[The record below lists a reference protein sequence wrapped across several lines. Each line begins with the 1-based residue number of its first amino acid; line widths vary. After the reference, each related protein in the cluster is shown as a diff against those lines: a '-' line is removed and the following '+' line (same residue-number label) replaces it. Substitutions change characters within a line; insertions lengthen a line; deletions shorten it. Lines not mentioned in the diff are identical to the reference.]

1 MAGGQT
7 GTDGTMAAAK
17 PDDPTDIRP
26 RSWWSVLKRTV
37 TKARARGL
45 TDWGA
50 ALTYYGVLALFPAF
64 IALVAVLGVFGRQ
77 PETTDSILEIVGQ
90 VGSED
95 TVDTVRD
102 TVEGV
107 VANRGGAGA
116 LLGLGLLGA
125 LWAAS
130 GYIGAFAR
138 ANNAVWEVGEGRPFW
153 KLKPIQLLITLVAVI
168 LVAAIALMLVVSGSV
183 AEAIGEQIGLGDT
196 AVTAWQIAKWPV
208 MVLVVIG
215 LVALLYYAT
224 PNVKGR
230 RFRWISPGAG
240 LAVIVWAIASAG
252 FAFYV
257 ANFGSYNATYGA
269 LAGVIVM
276 LVWLWITNVALLVG
290 VQFDAELERERQ
302 LVAGQ
307 PAEDQLQVEER
318 EPANK

>member
-1 MAGGQT
+1 MAE
-7 GTDGTMAAAK
+7 AK

-26 RSWWSVLKRTV
+26 RGWWSVLKRTV
-37 TKARARGL
+37 SKARAGGL

-64 IALVAVLGVFGRQ
+64 IALTAVLGVFGRQ
-77 PETTDSILEIVGQ
+77 PETTDAILEIVGQ

-116 LLGLGLLGA
+116 LLGLGLIGA

-168 LVAAIALMLVVSGSV
+168 LVAIIALMLVVSGSV
-183 AEAIGEQIGLGDT
+183 AEAIGEQIGLGDA

-208 MVLVVIG
+208 MVVVVIG

-230 RFRWISPGAG
+230 RFRWISPGAA
-240 LAVIVWAIASAG
+240 LAVIAWAIASAG
-252 FAFYV
+252 FALYV
-257 ANFGSYNATYGA
+257 ANFSSYNATYGA

-302 LVAGQ
+302 IAAGRPPDAELDVPERQ
-307 PAEDQLQVEER
+307 PAR
-318 EPANK
+318 TR